1 MSELAPDEPAVADFF
16 AVLNQAFRDACEREA
31 VYRAWL
37 DRKLPALAEEL
48 TATLPADLRAAGMRF
63 EWAEEQ

>member
-1 MSELAPDEPAVADFF
+1 MDESTELADFF
-16 AVLNQAFRDACEREA
+16 ALLDEVSRDAREREA
-31 VYRAWL
+31 AYRAWL

-63 EWAEEQ
+63 EWEAER

>member
-1 MSELAPDEPAVADFF
+1 MAEGGDAVTTADF
-16 AVLNQAFRDACEREA
+16 LAFLDEASRAAREREA
-31 VYRAWL
+31 AYRAWL

-63 EWAEEQ
+63 EWEACE